1 MRSERARILDRR
13 ERRASDESRSFSSPG
28 ENERGFDATT
38 PSLFDIGKTGDIFL
52 IKDIQDIKTMKTL
65 LFQTFLMALIGL
77 AAAFPAERPRLR
89 EFGIKTGVLE
99 PGPLNAITDVFG
111 VRVGHIT
118 LIEGRDIRTGV
129 TAIFPHEGNIFQE
142 KVPAAVYAANA
153 FGKLTGSTQVDE
165 LGSLETPIVLT
176 NTLCVPIAADAL
188 IEYTLSQPGNENVE
202 SVNPVVG
209 ETNDGWLNDIRG
221 RHVKKEHVLEALH
234 RAVGGPTEEGNVG
247 AGTGTTCFE
256 FKGGIGTSSRRLPE
270 NRGGYTV
277 GVLVQTN
284 FGGVFQIKGV
294 LVNELLGKSEQGP
307 GSGTGS
313 EGSCLVVVATD
324 APLDARNLKRLAK
337 RALLGIARTGGYYS
351 HGSGDYAIAFSTA
364 REVRIPHR
372 AEEPTRMV
380 TLLRDERVSA
390 LFLAAVEAAEEAI
403 LNSLFRAERMEGRG
417 GHVAEALPI
426 EKLTGLI
433 TGKEK

>member
-1 MRSERARILDRR
+1 MKS
-13 ERRASDESRSFSSPG
+13 
-28 ENERGFDATT
+28 
-38 PSLFDIGKTGDIFL
+38 IF
-52 IKDIQDIKTMKTL
+52 IQVL
-65 LFQTFLMALIGL
+65 LVALAGA
-77 AAAFPAERPRLR
+77 AAAFSADRPRLR

-99 PGPLNAITDVFG
+99 PGPLNAITDVLG
-111 VRVGHIT
+111 VRVGQIT
-118 LIEGRDIRTGV
+118 LFEGRDIRTGV
-129 TAIFPHEGNIFQE
+129 TAVLPHEGNIYQE
-142 KVPAAVYAANA
+142 KVPAAVYVANA
-153 FGKLTGSTQVDE
+153 FGKLTGSTQIEE
-165 LGSLETPIVLT
+165 LGSMETPIVLT
-176 NTLCVPIAADAL
+176 NTLSVPVAADAL
-188 IEYTLSQPGNENVE
+188 IDYILSLPGNEGVQ

-234 RAVGGPTEEGNVG
+234 GAVGGPVEEGNVG

-256 FKGGIGTSSRRLPE
+256 YKGGIGTSSRRLPE
-270 NRGGYTV
+270 TSGGFTV

-294 LVNELLGKSEQGP
+294 LVSELTGQSEPEP
-307 GSGTGS
+307 GAGTGS
-313 EGSCLVVVATD
+313 GGSCLVVVATD

-372 AEEPTRMV
+372 ADGPLQTV
-380 TLLRDERVSA
+380 TLLRDEKISP
-390 LFLAAVEAAEEAI
+390 LFLAAAEAAEEAI
-403 LNSLFRAERMEGRG
+403 LNSLFKAERMEGRA

-426 EKLTGLI
+426 EKLSGLI
-433 TGKEK
+433 SEKKR